1 MRVEGNVGDSRMEFV
16 NAREVER
23 KKNDGTEVV
32 RLLKALCLVCVC
44 ILCVQCVMLLL
55 LLCKN

>member
-16 NAREVER
+16 NAREVEG